1 MHYFF
6 QELPKDVVIRYS
18 YNFQKVHYKRG
29 NYIYK
34 TGDKS
39 TEVFLISKGEVQVTI
54 KATQEIKLFLLSRG
68 QIFGEVEIM
77 KGVSRQ

>member
-54 KATQEIKLFLLSRG
+54 KAT
-68 QIFGEVEIM
+68 
-77 KGVSRQ
+77 